1 MVLKTSLSPKWI
13 VPTAYCSLK
22 GVIFKSQ
29 YLGLFQTPCC
39 WFSWILFWKW
49 KWEGV
54 GVIGLHDD
62 ILSTFR
68 QVSSTVEIRSD
79 KHSFLYSLCL
89 EPKGDELPLRTIRKV
104 NLQKNRQLP
113 VWVKHKS
120 RLIPFISYI
129 YIQLNW
135 SSLVQPNLINI
146 KQLLKNDIW
155 TQFKL
160 CPCDQWLHKQTR
172 EKKQYY
178 FLLCFSQTD
187 NILIN
192 S

>member
-1 MVLKTSLSPKWI
+1 MVLKTSPPHKWAA
-13 VPTAYCSLK
+13 PTYCSLK
-22 GVIFKSQ
+22 GVTFKSQ
-29 YLGLFQTPCC
+29 YLDLFQTPCC

-54 GVIGLHDD
+54 GVNGLHDD
-62 ILSTFR
+62 ILSAFR

-79 KHSFLYSLCL
+79 KHPFLYSLCL
-89 EPKGDELPLRTIRKV
+89 EPKGDGLLLRTIRKV
-104 NLQKNRQLP
+104 NLQKNRLLLP

-146 KQLLKNDIW
+146 KQNLKNDIW
-155 TQFKL
+155 AQFKL
-160 CPCDQWLHKQTR
+160 CPCDRSLHKQINKR
-172 EKKQYY
+172 EKAK
-178 FLLCFSQTD
+178 
-187 NILIN
+187 
-192 S
+192 